1 MQVSGLTTNGEC
13 QMLGEN
19 NSRMKSMIRT
29 VFTALI
35 ATFAMF
41 MFSVPAEAQ
50 RRNKD
55 EEKVE
60 GRVLSA
66 KVGEGI
72 SAAQEFLQA
81 EPAQNAEAIAALNKV
96 LASDKLSP
104 YEKAIA
110 YQMRGSARYATG
122 NIRGTIADWE
132 AAVATGALIRSE
144 IDNLMPNIGQLW
156 IVEEQYVKGA
166 SILEKWIAE
175 GGKANGAVHTMI
187 AQAWGQAERYRKALP
202 HAEAGFRMANPKQK
216 KHFDLLNFIY
226 NVLKMYGKQSTLLE
240 QQVSIWPDD
249 KQAWGAIASLKAQAN
264 KPKEAFEIN
273 KIMYLNGML
282 TKERELL
289 NLTQYYSYYEVPYR
303 GAKILEREMNA
314 GRVSKSKKNLRT
326 LSEMWRQ
333 AREYDKAI
341 PVLTQAAETA
351 DDGALFVNLG
361 EAYLAENRYSE
372 AEAALRKGLSKG
384 GVKKPGNVYLL
395 IADALYK
402 QDQPRK
408 ALVEFEKAKNYSY
421 SRKSADGWVKFIYN
435 SFEVERNKIKFRKA
449 VKLDECKN
457 QEDRVKRMGDT
468 KIEGMESITEECVGI
483 LAAEVERIAAAK
495 QAKRAEAS

>member
-1 MQVSGLTTNGEC
+1 
-13 QMLGEN
+13 MLVDN
-19 NSRMKSMIRT
+19 NSRINSMIRT

-35 ATFAMF
+35 AVFAMV

-55 EEKVE
+55 EEQVE
-60 GRVLSA
+60 GRALSA
-66 KVGEGI
+66 KVGESI
-72 SAAQEFLQA
+72 LKVQEFLQA
-81 EPAQNAEAIAALNKV
+81 EPQQTAEAIAELNKV
-96 LASDKLSP
+96 LAKDKLSP

-144 IDNLMPNIGQLW
+144 IDALMPNVGQLW
-156 IVEEQYVKGA
+156 IVEEEYVKGA
-166 SILEKWIAE
+166 TILEQWIAT
-175 GGKANGAVHTMI
+175 GGKPNAAVHTMI
-187 AQAWGQAERYRKALP
+187 AQAWAQAERYRKALP
-202 HAEAGFRMANPKQK
+202 HAEASFRMANPKQK
-216 KHFDLLNFIY
+216 KHFDLLNYLY
-226 NVLKMYGKQSTLLE
+226 NTLKMYGKQASLLE

-249 KQAWGAIASLKAQAN
+249 KSIWRAIASLKAQAD
-264 KPKEAFEIN
+264 KSREAFEIN

-282 TKERELL
+282 TDEQEIL

-314 GRVSKSKKNLRT
+314 GRVAKNKKNLT
-326 LSEMWRQ
+326 ALSEMWRQ

-341 PVLTQAAETA
+341 PVLTQAADASTT
-351 DDGALFVNLG
+351 GALYVNLG
-361 EAYLAENRYSE
+361 EAYLSENRYSE
-372 AEAALRKGLSKG
+372 AEAALRKGLAKG

-402 QDQPRK
+402 QDKPRK
-408 ALVEFEKAKNYSY
+408 ALLEFEKAKNYSY
-421 SRKSADGWVKFIYN
+421 SRKSADGWMQFIYN
-435 SFEVERNKIKFRKA
+435 SFEVERNKLKFRQA

-457 QEDRVKRMGDT
+457 QEDRVKRMGGT
-468 KIEGMESITEECVGI
+468 KIEGMEDITEECVGI
-483 LAAEVERIAAAK
+483 LAAEVERIEAAK
-495 QAKRAEAS
+495 QAKRAKAS